1 MYRLGRRSLENLKG
15 VNPILIEILERA
27 LEISSNRKDGVDFT
41 IVNTAGVRTP
51 EQQNR
56 LFMDGVSNADGYKKI
71 SYHQTGNA
79 LDVVPYVNGGA
90 SWDETELLKVAVCM
104 LQASKE
110 LGYTLQWGGF
120 WRTFKDL
127 PHYQIKD

>member
-1 MYRLGRRSLENLKG
+1 MMYKLGEKSLENLKG

-27 LEISSNRKDGVDFT
+27 LEISSTRVDGVDFT
-41 IVNTAGVRTP
+41 IISTAGIRTP

-56 LFMDGVSNADGYKKI
+56 LFKEGVSKADGYNKI
-71 SYHQTGNA
+71 SKHQTGDA
-79 LDVVPYVNGGA
+79 LDVVPFVNGRA
-90 SWDETELLKVAVCM
+90 SWDEKELLKVAVCM

-110 LGYTLQWGGF
+110 LGYNLKWGGF

-127 PHYQIKD
+127 PHYQL

>member
-1 MYRLGRRSLENLKG
+1 MYRLGKKSLENLKG

-27 LEISSNRKDGVDFT
+27 LEISSNRVDGVDFT
-41 IVNTAGVRTP
+41 IINTAGIRTP
-51 EQQNR
+51 EEQNR
-56 LFMDGVSNADGYKKI
+56 LFKQGVSNADGYIKI
-71 SYHQTGNA
+71 SKHQTGDA

-90 SWDETELLKVAVCM
+90 SWDEKELLKVAICM

-110 LGYTLQWGGF
+110 LGYRLKWGGF

-127 PHYQIKD
+127 PHYQV

>member
-1 MYRLGRRSLENLKG
+1 MYTLGKKSLENLKG

-27 LEISSNRKDGVDFT
+27 LEISSFRKDGVDFT
-41 IVNTAGVRTP
+41 IINTAGVRTP
-51 EQQNR
+51 EEQNR
-56 LFMDGVSNADGYKKI
+56 LFREGVSNADGYKKI
-71 SYHQTGNA
+71 SKHQTGDA

-90 SWDETELLKVAVCM
+90 SWDEKELLKVAVCM

-110 LGYTLQWGGF
+110 LGYNLKWGGF

-127 PHYQIKD
+127 PHYQL

>member
-1 MYRLGRRSLENLKG
+1 MYILGRKSLENLKG

-27 LEISSNRKDGVDFT
+27 LEISSFRKDGVDFT
-41 IVNTAGVRTP
+41 IINTAGIRTP
-51 EQQNR
+51 QEQNR
-56 LFMDGVSNADGYKKI
+56 LFREGVSNADGYKKI
-71 SYHQTGNA
+71 SKHQTGDA

-90 SWDETELLKVAVCM
+90 SWDEKELLKVAVCM

-110 LGYTLQWGGF
+110 LGYNLKWGGF

-127 PHYQIKD
+127 PHYQL

>member
-1 MYRLGRRSLENLKG
+1 MYRLGKKSLENLKG

-27 LEISSNRKDGVDFT
+27 LEISSNRVDGVDF
-41 IVNTAGVRTP
+41 IIINTAGIRTP
-51 EQQNR
+51 EEQNR
-56 LFMDGVSNADGYKKI
+56 LFKQGVSNADGYIKI
-71 SYHQTGNA
+71 SKHQTGDA

-90 SWDETELLKVAVCM
+90 SWDEKELLKVAICM

-110 LGYTLQWGGF
+110 LGYRLKWGGF

-127 PHYQIKD
+127 PHYQV

>member
-1 MYRLGRRSLENLKG
+1 MYILGRKSLENLKG

-27 LEISSNRKDGVDFT
+27 LEISSFRKDGVDFT
-41 IVNTAGVRTP
+41 IINTAGIRTP
-51 EQQNR
+51 QEQNR
-56 LFMDGVSNADGYKKI
+56 LFRQGVSNADGYKKI
-71 SYHQTGNA
+71 SKHQTGDA

-90 SWDETELLKVAVCM
+90 SWDEKELLKVAVCM

-110 LGYTLQWGGF
+110 LGYNLKWGGF

-127 PHYQIKD
+127 PHYQL

>member
-1 MYRLGRRSLENLKG
+1 MYRLDKKSLENLKG

-27 LEISSNRKDGVDFT
+27 LEISSNRVDGVDFT
-41 IVNTAGVRTP
+41 IISTAGVRTP
-51 EQQNR
+51 QQQNR
-56 LFMDGVSNADGYKKI
+56 LFKEGRSNCDGYTKI
-71 SYHQTGNA
+71 SKHQTGDA

-90 SWDETELLKVAVCM
+90 SWDEKELLKVAVCM

-110 LGYTLQWGGF
+110 LGYSLKWGGF

-127 PHYQIKD
+127 PHYQL

>member
-1 MYRLGRRSLENLKG
+1 MYRLGAKSLENLKG

-27 LEISSNRKDGVDFT
+27 LEISSTRADGVDFT
-41 IVNTAGVRTP
+41 ITSTAGIRTP

-56 LFMDGVSNADGYKKI
+56 LFKEGVSKADGYKKI
-71 SYHQTGNA
+71 SKHQTGDA
-79 LDVVPYVNGGA
+79 LDVVPYVNGRA
-90 SWDETELLKVAVCM
+90 SWDEKELLKVAVCM

-110 LGYTLQWGGF
+110 LDYNIQWGGF

-127 PHYQIKD
+127 PHYQIK

>member
-1 MYRLGRRSLENLKG
+1 MTYILGAKSLENLKG

-27 LEISSNRKDGVDFT
+27 LEISSTRADGVDFT
-41 IVNTAGVRTP
+41 IISTAGIRTP

-56 LFMDGVSNADGYKKI
+56 LFKEGVSKADGYNKI
-71 SYHQTGNA
+71 SKHQTGDA
-79 LDVVPYVNGGA
+79 LDVVPYLNGRA
-90 SWDETELLKVAVCM
+90 SWDEKELLKVAVCM

-110 LGYTLQWGGF
+110 LGYNLKWGGF

-127 PHYQIKD
+127 PHYQL

>member
-1 MYRLGRRSLENLKG
+1 MFRLGKKSLDNLVW

-27 LEISSNRKDGVDFT
+27 LEISSNRVDGVDFT
-41 IVNTAGVRTP
+41 IINTAGVRTP
-51 EQQNR
+51 QQQNK
-56 LFMDGVSNADGYKKI
+56 LFREGRSNCDGYNKI
-71 SYHQTGNA
+71 SKHLTGDA

-90 SWDETELLKVAVCM
+90 SWDEKELLKVSVCM

-110 LGYTLQWGGF
+110 LGYNLKWGGF

-127 PHYQIKD
+127 PHYQL

>member
-1 MYRLGRRSLENLKG
+1 MTYILGAKSLENLKG

-27 LEISSNRKDGVDFT
+27 LEISSTRADGVDFT
-41 IVNTAGVRTP
+41 ITSTAGIRTP

-56 LFMDGVSNADGYKKI
+56 LFKEGVSKADGYNKI
-71 SYHQTGNA
+71 SKHQTGDA
-79 LDVVPYVNGGA
+79 LDVVPYLNGRA
-90 SWDETELLKVAVCM
+90 SWDEKELLKVAVCM

-110 LGYTLQWGGF
+110 LGYNLKWGGF

-127 PHYQIKD
+127 PHYQL

>member
-1 MYRLGRRSLENLKG
+1 MYILGSKSLENLKG

-27 LEISSNRKDGVDFT
+27 LEISSMRVDGVDFT
-41 IVNTAGVRTP
+41 IINTAGIRTP
-51 EQQNR
+51 QQQNKLYR
-56 LFMDGVSNADGYKKI
+56 EGVSNADGYKII
-71 SYHQTGNA
+71 SKHQTGDA

-90 SWDETELLKVAVCM
+90 SWDEKELLKVAVCM

-120 WRTFKDL
+120 WRRFKDL
-127 PHYQIKD
+127 PHYQL